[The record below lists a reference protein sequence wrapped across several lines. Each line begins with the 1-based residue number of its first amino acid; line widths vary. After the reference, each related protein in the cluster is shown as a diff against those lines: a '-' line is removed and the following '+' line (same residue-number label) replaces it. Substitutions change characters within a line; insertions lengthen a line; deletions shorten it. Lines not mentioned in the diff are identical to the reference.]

1 MKLKPIVKLPIL
13 ILPIHQVYLFTG
25 VSTVLTV
32 FLESFSVDHNMANS
46 VVLFVMITCGFSYL
60 LNTHKK
66 GYSTLH

>member
-13 ILPIHQVYLFTG
+13 ILPIHQVYLFAG
-25 VSTVLTV
+25 VSTVITV

-46 VVLFVMITCGFSYL
+46 VVLFITITCGFSYL